1 MITTV
6 TTTTTTVVSVFG
18 VSSFALV
25 AVCTMLLLL
34 LNKELI
40 LTNQHEWATRLR
52 RVLNVALIPLG
63 LVFATTVFMK
73 VYDVLQ

>member
-63 LVFATTVFMK
+63 LVFATTVVMK